1 MELLWNLGCIFQ
13 DTSVIRAEASDAG
26 QRGQESPYVG
36 MKGDILDNRFK
47 AVL

>member
-26 QRGQESPYVG
+26 QRRQEEAHMLGNERGRTGQ
-36 MKGDILDNRFK
+36 
-47 AVL
+47 